1 MAKAVSERIPS
12 NEIIGLA
19 EGLIEGL
26 LFGGE
31 AGLVVGI
38 ALSQHFKIKGAEMSR
53 NDVGLVG
60 TYKAQVFLCH
70 SIVAQTFI

>member
-1 MAKAVSERIPS
+1 MSERIPS
-12 NEIIGLA
+12 SEIIGLA

-38 ALSQHFKIKGAEMSR
+38 ALSQHFKIKGSEMSR

-60 TYKAQVFLCH
+60 M
-70 SIVAQTFI
+70 